1 MRGQAAPPHPRDI
14 FSSPLPPPSPG
25 KEGAVKQ
32 HSIREPLSR
41 QSTQSL
47 INSDMAQ
54 QLLYINNNN

>member
-14 FSSPLPPPSPG
+14 LSSPSPG

-54 QLLYINNNN
+54 QLL

>member
-14 FSSPLPPPSPG
+14 LSSPSPG